1 MKRPLRIVVGLVL
14 VLGVAGVGA
23 ALLVDSLAKQAVV
36 RGGTHALGVETSL
49 ESASIGLVS
58 GQFGL
63 EGLAIANPPGFE
75 RPDFF
80 TLRSARLELPLG
92 SLLESRVT
100 IPALELEGIAVDL
113 ERNSRGTNY
122 GVILDNLSRFESGA
136 KEPRGEGGETA
147 GGGKTYV
154 VQKLVIRDV
163 RASVNLVPAGGDLT
177 KLSLAVPEIVVEDLA
192 SDMTMPQLCALVVK
206 VVIRAAI
213 QAGQGVVPGEIL
225 ADLRGR
231 MDGLS
236 DVARAGIEEELGKLE
251 SGLREHAKK
260 LGPEA
265 EKALD
270 EASGKLDEA
279 LDGLFDKKKKDKEKG
294 KN

>member
-1 MKRPLRIVVGLVL
+1 MKRPPRLVIGLVL
-14 VLGVAGVGA
+14 ALVLVGA
-23 ALLVDSLAKQAVV
+23 GTLLLVDSLVEQGVE
-36 RGGTHALGVETSL
+36 RGGTHALGVETRL

-58 GQFGL
+58 GRFDLG
-63 EGLAIANPPGFE
+63 GLAIANPPGFE

-80 TLRSARLELPLG
+80 ALRSARLELPLV
-92 SLLESRVT
+92 SLLEPRVT
-100 IPALELEGIAVDL
+100 IPTLELDGIAIDL
-113 ERNSRGTNY
+113 ERNSQGTNY
-122 GVILDNLSRFESGA
+122 GVILDNLSRFESDA
-136 KEPRGEGGETA
+136 EKPRGQGEERA
-147 GGGKTYV
+147 GGGKTYAI
-154 VQKLVIRDV
+154 QKLVIRDV

-177 KLSLAVPEIVVEDLA
+177 RLDLAVPEILVENLA
-192 SDMTMPQLCALVVK
+192 SDMTMSQLCALVVK
-206 VVIRAAI
+206 VVIQAAI

-236 DVARAGIEEELGKLE
+236 DVARLHLGEELGKVE
-251 SGLREHAKK
+251 SGLREQAKK

-270 EASGKLDEA
+270 EASGKLDKA
-279 LDGLFDKKKKDKEKG
+279 LDGLLDKKKKS